1 MLHLT
6 SVLDAAELAQVRAML
21 AEADWEDGRTT
32 SGSLPAQIKRNR
44 QLPAQAAATQRLQQ
58 LVLNALRRNQLFFS
72 AALPRQIA
80 PPMFSR
86 YQGSASHPGDYLADH
101 VDVAMRILP
110 DGEKIRTDLSCT
122 LFLSDPEEY
131 AGGELVVHDSW
142 RDEQVK
148 LKAGDMLL
156 YPADKIHRVNPV
168 TAGQRYASFFWI
180 ESMVRSEEQ
189 RRLLFQMDRD
199 LMLLRASAQDGQS
212 SAVLGLTGA
221 YHNLLRMW
229 GQGG

>member
-6 SVLDAAELAQVRAML
+6 SVLDAAELAKVRAML
-21 AEADWEDGRTT
+21 AEADWEDGRAT
-32 SGSLPAQIKRNR
+32 SGSLPPQIKRNG
-44 QLPAQAAATQRLQQ
+44 QLPPQGPVTQPLQQ
-58 LVLNALRRNQLFFS
+58 LVLNALRRKQLFFS
-72 AALPRQIA
+72 AALPRKIA

-86 YQGSASHPGDYLADH
+86 YQGSEEHPGDYLDDH

-110 DGEKIRTDLSCT
+110 DGARVRTDLSCT

-131 AGGELVVHDSW
+131 EGGELVITDSW
-142 RDEQVK
+142 RDEQLK

-168 TAGQRYASFFWI
+168 TAGQRYASFFWV

-199 LMLLRASAQDGQS
+199 LMLLRATAQDGQAP
-212 SAVLGLTGA
+212 AVLGLTGA

-229 GQGG
+229 GQG